1 MEIKLTIN
9 DKRTTV
15 EASSNDD
22 LATVLRQN
30 GYTGVKCGCDG
41 GVCGA
46 SKVFIDGEVEMAC
59 GVDAVDV
66 DGSEILTIEG
76 LGTQDDLHPIQQ
88 AFVDNFAVQ
97 SGFSTPG
104 MIIQAKALLEENPD
118 PTKEEVREA
127 LDDNVDRSTGYQKP
141 VEAVLDAAACMRGET
156 AKSDGGEDDFN
167 YKHDDEG
174 ETKADGGAASE
185 HAPEELEELDKYP
198 LEYEEADNNNLS
210 PEERASV
217 SQSPE
222 KDDDRKMVTGQA
234 RYTADF
240 ASEHPD
246 LAHAAVV
253 RSEIPH
259 GRVTN
264 IDTSEAEAMD
274 GVAAVLTP
282 DSEEVPDNRYT
293 SAGQSYPEPS
303 PWDMQVLNEHV
314 RYIGDPIAAVAA
326 DDEHTAK
333 AAAEAI
339 EVEYEE
345 YDYVTD
351 PDEALSEDAPR
362 LFEDDE
368 VENKIVGH
376 DYSKN
381 RMANIEGSIGD
392 VEEAFE
398 RDDVHVHET
407 EWSTI
412 RQSHANVEKHTS
424 LAYTDEDD
432 RHVLVTSTQVP
443 NHTRRQLAHLFEIP
457 IRDIRVRKPRVGGGF
472 GGKQAMVTEPVTLAL
487 AHAAGRPVMY
497 EASREEEFYAMR
509 SRHPMQVRAKTAVT
523 DDGKIEAMDLYALS
537 NTGAYGSH
545 GMTVA
550 GNVGGKPMPL
560 YSKMPNARFEAEIV
574 NTNTPQTGAMRGYGA
589 PQGTLAI
596 EGHLDEV
603 ARDLAL
609 DPIEFRQKNYMEVGD
624 LDEIAGMM
632 GGEGAKRRIR
642 SCGLDECIER
652 GKEAIGWDDVE
663 QPEEDHLSRGI
674 GMSLSAQG
682 TGVAGDELGA
692 AQLMMNEDGSFH
704 LQVGGVDI
712 GTGAD
717 TAFIQI
723 AAEVLGCPEE
733 DIVVRSADTD
743 ITPFD
748 YGAYASSTTYISGAA
763 VKKAAEDAK
772 ESILKWGS
780 KLLEEPV
787 ENLDTEDGKV
797 VSEESGESVTLE
809 DVGYEAAYGH
819 DEREHILGKGTHC
832 TEESPP
838 PFAAQFVDVTV
849 NEETGEFDV
858 NDLVVAVD
866 AGVIINPGMASGQV
880 EGANHMSYEMA
891 VSPGVTLDDEGRA
904 TINDFDD
911 YHIPSATETPDIEAI
926 LVETHEPTGP
936 FGAKSVAEV
945 PTNTVPP
952 ALSNAVRD
960 AVGVRIREM
969 PITAEKIKADLDAQ
983 SD

>member
-1 MEIKLTIN
+1 MQIELTIN
-9 DKRTTV
+9 GDNETV
-15 EASSNDD
+15 EAKSHED
-22 LATVLRQN
+22 LATVLRKN

-59 GVDAVDV
+59 GVDATDV

-76 LGTQDDLHPIQQ
+76 LGSQDDLHPIQQ

-118 PTKEEVREA
+118 PSPDEVREA
-127 LDDNVDRSTGYQKP
+127 LDDNVDRSTGFVKP
-141 VEAVLDAAACMRGET
+141 VEAVLDAAERLRGEAT
-156 AKSDGGEDDFN
+156 AADGGEDDFN
-167 YKHDDEG
+167 YATPDGG
-174 ETKADGGAASE
+174 EAKTDGGAASQQARE
-185 HAPEELEELDKYP
+185 DLEELEKYP
-198 LEYEEADNNNLS
+198 LEFEESDNNNIA

-217 SQSPE
+217 SQPAE
-222 KDDDRKMVTGQA
+222 KDDDAKMVTGQA

-240 ASEHPD
+240 AAEHPD
-246 LAHAAVV
+246 LARAAVV

-264 IDTSEAEAMD
+264 IDTSAAEEMD
-274 GVAAVLTP
+274 GVVAVITP
-282 DSEEVPDNRYT
+282 DSEEVPDNLYT

-326 DDEHTAK
+326 EDAHTAEQ
-333 AAAEAI
+333 AADAVEI
-339 EVEYEE
+339 EYEE
-345 YDYVTD
+345 YDSVTD
-351 PDEALSEDAPR
+351 PEEAYSEDAPQ
-362 LFEDDE
+362 LFEEDE

-376 DYSKN
+376 DYDQN

-392 VEEAFE
+392 VDATFE
-398 RDDVHVHET
+398 RDDVNVHET

-432 RHVLVTSTQVP
+432 RNVLVTSTQVP
-443 NHTRRQLAHLFEIP
+443 NHTRRQLAHLFDIP

-487 AHAAGRPVMY
+487 AHAAERPILY

-509 SRHPMQVRAKTAVT
+509 SRHPMKVSCKTAVT
-523 DDGKIEAMDLYALS
+523 DDGEIEAMDLHALS
-537 NTGAYGSH
+537 NSGAYGSH

-603 ARDLAL
+603 ARDLDI
-609 DPIEFRQKNYMEVGD
+609 DPIELREQNYMEVGD

-632 GGEGAKRRIR
+632 GGECAKRRIR

-692 AQLMMNEDGSFH
+692 AQIMMNEDGSFH

-723 AAEVLGCPEE
+723 AAEILGCPEE
-733 DIVVRSADTD
+733 DIIIRSSDTD

-772 ESILKWGS
+772 EAILEWGA
-780 KLLEEPV
+780 KLLDEPV
-787 ENLDTEDGKV
+787 ENVDTEDGKV
-797 VSEESGESVTLE
+797 VSEETGDSVTLE

-838 PFAAQFVDVTV
+838 PFAAQFADVTI
-849 NEETGEFDV
+849 NEETGEFTV

-880 EGANHMSYEMA
+880 EGANHMSLEMA
-891 VSPGVTLDDEGRA
+891 VSEGITLDEEGRA
-904 TINDFDD
+904 EIKDFDD
-911 YHIPSATETPDIEAI
+911 YEIPSATETPDIEAI

-952 ALSNAVRD
+952 ALSNAVKE
-960 AVGVRIREM
+960 AVGVRVTDM
-969 PITAEKIKADLDAQ
+969 PITAEKIESKLD
-983 SD
+983 S